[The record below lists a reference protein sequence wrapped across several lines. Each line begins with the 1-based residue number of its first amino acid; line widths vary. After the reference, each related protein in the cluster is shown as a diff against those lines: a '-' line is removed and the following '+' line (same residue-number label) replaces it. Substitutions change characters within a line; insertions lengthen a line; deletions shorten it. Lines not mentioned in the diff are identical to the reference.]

1 MKDIVAKPPNEFAFQ
16 SHFDENGALFF
27 LGSFGKRRLWQN
39 PHLLGQIQA
48 FSSSIGSGK
57 PEDVVGRT
65 MVNCRTG
72 NEPFSYFGVDLGEG
86 RETLLGEVDGLVR
99 VELVVLDFNVCLC
112 LFETVVVRE
121 YLRLDPGNGLFGR
134 REVASCSAGFD
145 LGLREL
151 EGGEE

>member
-1 MKDIVAKPPNEFAFQ
+1 MLTALDVGPSLERRPEFARN
-16 SHFDENGALFF
+16 DA
-27 LGSFGKRRLWQN
+27 
-39 PHLLGQIQA
+39 
-48 FSSSIGSGK
+48 
-57 PEDVVGRT
+57 
-65 MVNCRTG
+65 
-72 NEPFSYFGVDLGEG
+72 GVDLGEG

-99 VELVVLDFNVCLC
+99 VELVVLDFSVCLC